1 MKEIFVSVFVAA
13 VITFLGIFMV
23 YEAYKLSKDEK

>member
-1 MKEIFVSVFVAA
+1 MQEIVGSIFVAA